1 MEILIIIV
9 LVIGGWLFYNSVDK
23 LNKYVAWLNKEIQTK
38 VREIDGMMK
47 IRKEGKMKENC
58 VTDTHKIIYEAEK
71 RVGKKKK
78 DTEKY
83 TKDK

>member
-9 LVIGGWLFYNSVDK
+9 LVLGGWLFYNSVDK

-47 IRKEGKMKENC
+47 KLPQ
-58 VTDTHKIIYEAEK
+58 
-71 RVGKKKK
+71 K
-78 DTEKY
+78 DVKQ
-83 TKDK
+83 K

>member
-23 LNKYVAWLNKEIQTK
+23 LNKYVAWFNKEIQEIQTK

-47 IRKEGKMKENC
+47 KPSQ
-58 VTDTHKIIYEAEK
+58 
-71 RVGKKKK
+71 K
-78 DTEKY
+78 DVKQ
-83 TKDK
+83 K